1 MLQKVIIRLA
11 DMGYMVSDDDTAALT
26 FLIGKTE
33 EHIKN
38 YCNIEEV
45 PAELEH
51 AEIDAVAAEFLS
63 NMAMYGGLDGT
74 AIKLSKVTSVTEGD
88 TSVSYADD
96 GVNTVN
102 AWCETSRRV
111 LELDMLPFR
120 RLRW

>member
-1 MLQKVIIRLA
+1 MLQKVIARLA
-11 DMGYMVSDDDTAALT
+11 DMGYMVSEDDDSALT

-33 EHIKN
+33 EYIMN
-38 YCNIEEV
+38 YCNIDAV

-51 AEIDAVAAEFLS
+51 AETDAIAAEFLS
-63 NMAMYGGLDGT
+63 NKAMYGGLDDTGL
-74 AIKLSKVTSVTEGD
+74 KLGRVTSVTEGD

-96 GVNTVN
+96 GALTVN
-102 AWCETSRRV
+102 AWYEASRRA

>member
-1 MLQKVIIRLA
+1 MLQKVIARLA
-11 DMGYMVSDDDTAALT
+11 DMGYMVSEDDNSALT

-33 EHIKN
+33 EYIKN
-38 YCNIEEV
+38 YCNIDAV

-51 AEIDAVAAEFLS
+51 AETDAIAAEFLS
-63 NMAMYGGLDGT
+63 NKAMYGGLDDTGL
-74 AIKLSKVTSVTEGD
+74 KLGRVTSVTEGD

-96 GVNTVN
+96 GALTVN
-102 AWCETSRRV
+102 AWYEASRRA